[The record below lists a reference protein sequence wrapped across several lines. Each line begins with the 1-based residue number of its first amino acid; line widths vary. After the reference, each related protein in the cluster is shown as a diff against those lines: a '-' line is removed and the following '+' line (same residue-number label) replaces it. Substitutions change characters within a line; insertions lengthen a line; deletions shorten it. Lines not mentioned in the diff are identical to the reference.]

1 MALPIVRAWSGLD
14 FEGGEFDVRSE
25 ATGVQKV
32 SLESVLSNDFNKIFQ
47 SIQKIYF
54 RWDPRQDNSPDPSEE
69 DLDALGLTGGLP
81 VDRGYGDG
89 IILASSNP
97 TFSIPYNIEDMKKL
111 LGAYKGRKGVTFTV
125 GPATDDS
132 EIDYE
137 PFSVEFNAI
146 EEKLGAPG
154 EKRFGIYELLGE
166 PEPEPAPAPG
176 SDPAPAAG
184 SASAPADNNV
194 KHRFV
199 AYFKYMPTFGKT
211 DEMLKGKLVSE
222 LAASQIL
229 DDAAISSIDV
239 KDAAYRLAAY
249 AKRAGQTQPEQY
261 DSLSRIV
268 EDLAAQFNSGEGAA
282 PPDVNIAAANAVR
295 RALIDKKMIP
305 IRNMLMAKEDQ
316 EAGGKPTDIDAPT
329 QEFERD
335 SAADMCTVE
344 MVKKTFREMVYTTA
358 GALFSTASDATRIV
372 GNVSS
377 FDAGP
382 EPGLISLG
390 AIVYAG
396 KTENF
401 VTSGKLPGDD
411 ADRRARPDSAVSAV
425 KEILLNNSIPINYA
439 LLVSRIEQVFKTS
452 LENSIDRINKY
463 AISTLARV
471 EHAREI
477 DLLYTP
483 PTVYYGTDSESEYF
497 GTGSNVTMITDCA
510 FIAARVLNSLY
521 EDGAF
526 VQERTDQNSYWD
538 AKFILAQGRNA
549 GGDVDI
555 IIGRLAEQIYYSYT
569 GHCTVRTAD
578 MGRILGGSLV
588 NTTLKVAITSEA
600 TRQGYRSL
608 LHLSHPDSV
617 ETDEFQ
623 VEAKFYHQIWKHE
636 LGNHAVAQGGA
647 RLEESHMMV
656 PFLVRATSDSEHVVP
671 TLCAFDDW
679 IGPTEMYERIEQS
692 ALMEIENYAQS
703 RPTVKYAKGGR
714 GRTLRDIGTMIKT
727 AEDSVD
733 PINMLKI
740 IMSVE
745 QGHRDKAATC
755 CAMLMTAVHSHST
768 FSEEVK
774 KGGLARQRAS
784 ETKVREL
791 AARIGNLPVN

>member
-32 SLESVLSNDFNKIFQ
+32 SLESVLSNDFNNIFQ

-54 RWDPRQDNSPDPSEE
+54 RWDPRQNDSPDPSEA
-69 DLDALGLTGGLP
+69 DLNALGLTGGLP
-81 VDRGYGDG
+81 VNTRYGDG
-89 IILASSNP
+89 VFLASSNP

-137 PFSVEFNAI
+137 RFSVEFNAI
-146 EEKLGAPG
+146 KEKLGAPG
-154 EKRFGIYELLGE
+154 EKRFDIYELLGE
-166 PEPEPAPAPG
+166 PEPA
-176 SDPAPAAG
+176 SAPAAG
-184 SASAPADNNV
+184 SAPAPGPAADNDV

-268 EDLAAQFNSGEGAA
+268 DDLAAQFNRGEEAP

-377 FDAGP
+377 FDAEP
-382 EPGLISLG
+382 ETGLISLG

-411 ADRRARPDSAVSAV
+411 ADRRARPESAVSAV

-439 LLVSRIEQVFKTS
+439 LLVARIEQVFKTS
-452 LENSIDRINKY
+452 LENSIGRINKY

-526 VQERTDQNSYWD
+526 EQNIPPVLTVDGVEGYWD
-538 AKFILAQGRNA
+538 AKFTLRGQTAGDDVETIINELTAQ
-549 GGDVDI
+549 VDN
-555 IIGRLAEQIYYSYT
+555 SYT

-588 NTTLKVAITSEA
+588 NKALKEAIETQA
-600 TRQGYRSL
+600 FDNGYRSIPY
-608 LHLSHPDSV
+608 LSNPIAYLPFEAGA
-617 ETDEFQ
+617 ET
-623 VEAKFYHQIWKHE
+623 KFYHQIWKHE